1 MVIAQFRRRSTTIR
15 PCGFNYAPPAPR
27 RAGVSPATMTR
38 LAQHFGLKG
47 YDDVRKLCADAVR
60 QRPEN
65 FRGRAEELL
74 YRRDAEGDVAL
85 VQDIFASLCQHLQ
98 ALSSPDASRQFTA
111 AAERIADA
119 ERIFC
124 LGLRSTYSVAYI
136 FHYVRSLFGGASVL
150 VDGIGGTGTDA
161 LRTIGRYDVLLA
173 ITVRPYTRQTI
184 SAAQYASGRGAKVV
198 AITESEISPLAS
210 IASET
215 LIIGTET
222 PSFFPSM
229 TPAFATV
236 ECLAALVAARRG
248 SETLKSLAQSEEQL
262 SAFDTYVLPSKAS
275 SERS

>member
-1 MVIAQFRRRSTTIR
+1 MSASSMPTPYVSVRKTSEGVPRNCFTGATQKATSPWFRIFSLHYASTFRRFHRRT
-15 PCGFNYAPPAPR
+15 
-27 RAGVSPATMTR
+27 RAGNSQRRPSASPAR
-38 LAQHFGLKG
+38 S
-47 YDDVRKLCADAVR
+47 
-60 QRPEN
+60 
-65 FRGRAEELL
+65 
-74 YRRDAEGDVAL
+74 
-85 VQDIFASLCQHLQ
+85 AS
-98 ALSSPDASRQFTA
+98 
-111 AAERIADA
+111 
-119 ERIFC
+119 FC

>member
-1 MVIAQFRRRSTTIR
+1 
-15 PCGFNYAPPAPR
+15 
-27 RAGVSPATMTR
+27 MTR

-47 YDDVRKLCADAVR
+47 YDDVRKLYADAVR

-74 YRRDAEGDVAL
+74 YGRDAEGDVAL

-111 AAERIADA
+111 AAERIAGA

-136 FHYVRSLFGGASVL
+136 FHYMRSLFGGASVL

-161 LRTIGRYDVLLA
+161 PRTIGRYDVLLA

-184 SAAQYASGRGAKVV
+184 SAAQYANGRGAKVV
-198 AITESEISPLAS
+198 AITDSKISPLAS
-210 IASET
+210 IASEA